1 MRPKATRVR
10 GLKLL
15 GYAAGA
21 AAAPHASAA
30 DLRCYGSVL
39 ADLRRYDEAAAV
51 LAAALATAPAGGAL
65 RRY

>member
-1 MRPKATRVR
+1 V
-10 GLKLL
+10 
-15 GYAAGA
+15 YAAGA

-51 LAAALATAPAGGAL
+51 LAAALASAPAGSAL
-65 RRY
+65 IARY